1 MVNVKTHR
9 LFLGLFLAVIVWP
22 AAATAS
28 TLLSQA
34 YTTDGQLTVGSL
46 VSLEKGSS
54 THVRY
59 SDTDNAKYLLGVVV
73 NSDNSQIAISAGTT
87 NQAYVATS
95 GIEPVLVSDINGKL
109 DTGDPI
115 TASPISGI
123 GMLATGNAKII
134 GVSQDTFP
142 NSTAKKTSYK
152 DDKGKETSVTL
163 GQVPVSINIA
173 YYYKQPEKT
182 IIPSAIQNIA
192 NALAGKQVDS
202 LPVLISIGI
211 FLVTLVAVTSLIY
224 SMIRSS
230 IISVGRNPMS
240 QSAIYRNVMQL
251 SALVVGILA
260 VSTGAI
266 YMVLTKF

>member
-1 MVNVKTHR
+1 MKTHR
-9 LFLGLFLAVIVWP
+9 LILGLFLAVIAWP
-22 AAATAS
+22 SAVSAS

-34 YTTDGQLTVGSL
+34 YTTDGALTVGSL
-46 VSLEKGSS
+46 VSLEKGST
-54 THVRY
+54 THI
-59 SDTDNAKYLLGVVV
+59 KYADIETAGSLIGVVV
-73 NSDNSQIAISAGTT
+73 NSDNSQLTISSGGQ

-95 GIEPVLVSDINGKL
+95 GIEPVLVSDINGKIG
-109 DTGDPI
+109 TGDPI

-134 GVSQDTFP
+134 GVAQDSFP

-152 DDKGKETSVTL
+152 DDKGKETSVIL
-163 GQVPVSINIA
+163 GQVPVSINVA

-182 IIPSAIQNIA
+182 VIPSAIQNIA

-202 LPVLISIGI
+202 LPVLISMGI
-211 FLVTLVAVTSLIY
+211 FIVAIVSITSIIY

-260 VSTGAI
+260 LATGSI
-266 YMVLTKF
+266 YMVLTRF

>member
-1 MVNVKTHR
+1 M
-9 LFLGLFLAVIVWP
+9 LWP
-22 AAATAS
+22 AAAGAA

-34 YTTDGQLTVGSL
+34 YITDGQLTVGSL
-46 VSLEKGSS
+46 VSLEKGST
-54 THVRY
+54 THVKY
-59 SDTDNAKYLLGVVV
+59 ADTDNATNLFGVVV
-73 NSDNSQIAISAGTT
+73 NSDSSQLAISSRAT

-95 GIEPVLVSDINGKL
+95 GIEPVLVSDINGNL
-109 DTGDPI
+109 ETGDPI

-123 GMLATGNAKII
+123 GMLATGNAKIV
-134 GVSQDTFP
+134 GVSQDSFP
-142 NSTAKKTSYK
+142 NSTSKKTSYK
-152 DDKGKETSVTL
+152 DDKGKETSVIL
-163 GQVPVSINIA
+163 GQVPVAIHVA

-182 IIPSAIQNIA
+182 VIPSAIQNIA

-211 FLVTLVAVTSLIY
+211 FIVALVAVTSIIY
-224 SMIRSS
+224 SMIKSS

-260 VSTGAI
+260 LATGSI